1 VTAPELPT
9 RVGVLVGD
17 DPWVTRRLADLGE
30 EQRLRWVPL
39 ETVGEHDDPPGVVVV
54 ELSDD
59 DAVAVAGTAR
69 ARWPGTYV
77 VGYLTAPDQQRWLR
91 AQRGGF
97 DLVVNRGALF
107 TRLRAA
113 LAQSG
118 RPSRRYPLLDASD
131 LAGRLGLVGR
141 VEETPVGPVAVYHL
155 DGQVYATQDRCP
167 HAGAVLSEG
176 ELDRCV
182 VTCPRHGSQFDV
194 RTGERVRGPAD
205 SDLTVHR
212 VEVTEGQVALVLE
225 EEQP

>member
-1 VTAPELPT
+1 M
-9 RVGVLVGD
+9 GVLVGD

-30 EQRLRWVPL
+30 EHRLRWVPMA
-39 ETVGEHDDPPGVVVV
+39 TVGEHDDPPAAVVV

-59 DAVAVAGTAR
+59 DSVAVAGTVR
-69 ARWPGTYV
+69 ARWPGALV

-113 LAQSG
+113 LTQTG
-118 RPSRRYPLLDASD
+118 RRSRRYPLLDATD

-141 VEETPVGPVAVYHL
+141 VAETPVGPVAVYHL

-167 HAGAVLSEG
+167 HAGALLSEG

-194 RTGERVRGPAD
+194 RTGERLRGPAD
-205 SDLTVHR
+205 ADIAVHR
-212 VEVTEGQVALVLE
+212 AAVTEGQLVLVLE